1 MLGGPMRFYPG
12 PPPITYCNIQALSI
26 YLSRLSSRDFLHQ
39 HLGYLKP
46 LSSYLPLV
54 PLSFTMKFSSA
65 LVFAFGL
72 GAAYATPVV
81 EKRASTS
88 DKATIGYATLSG
100 GTTGGGSASAVTV
113 TTLAA
118 LKTAVSGSTA
128 KVVIVS
134 GTITGNEVVKVGAN
148 TSILGKSGATLNGV
162 GLRVIDVSN
171 VIIRNLKI
179 NKVLADAGDAIGVQ
193 ASNRVWIDSVELW
206 SDRDHDKDYYD
217 GLLDLTH
224 GVYAASVTNSYL
236 HDHWKASLVGHSDSN
251 ESEDKAIQVTY
262 AFNKWQNLNSR
273 TPSFRFGH
281 GHIYNNYFVGNND
294 GINTRVGAE
303 LLVQNNVFE
312 SVGKPLYSTDNG
324 YANAS
329 GNDFGGASSTAL
341 TTTWNSVGYSYTLT
355 ATSSVKAYVNSNA
368 GAKLSF

>member
-1 MLGGPMRFYPG
+1 
-12 PPPITYCNIQALSI
+12 
-26 YLSRLSSRDFLHQ
+26 
-39 HLGYLKP
+39 
-46 LSSYLPLV
+46 
-54 PLSFTMKFSSA
+54 MKFSSA
-65 LVFAFGL
+65 LALVFGI
-72 GAAYATPVV
+72 GAAYASPVV

-100 GTTGGGSASAVTV
+100 GTTGGGSATPVTV

-118 LKTAVSGSTA
+118 LKTAVTGSTA
-128 KVVIVS
+128 KVVIIS

-148 TSILGKSGATLNGV
+148 TSVLGKSGATLSGV

-171 VIIRNLKI
+171 VIIRNIKI
-179 NKVLADAGDAIGVQ
+179 SKVLADAGDALGIQ
-193 ASNRVWIDSVELW
+193 ASNRVWVDSVDLS

-217 GLLDLTH
+217 GLLDITH
-224 GVYAASVTNSYL
+224 GAYAVSVTNSYL

-251 ESEDKAIQVTY
+251 EAEDLAIQVTY
-262 AFNKWQNLNSR
+262 AFNKWYNLNSR

-281 GHIYNNYFVGNND
+281 GHIFNNYFLGNND

-312 SVGKPLYSTDNG
+312 SCDKGLYSTDNG

-329 GNDFGGASSTAL
+329 GNDFGGASNTAL
-341 TTTWNSVGYSYTLT
+341 TTTWSSVGYSYTLT
-355 ATSSVKAYVNSNA
+355 ATASVKASVNANA

>member
-1 MLGGPMRFYPG
+1 
-12 PPPITYCNIQALSI
+12 
-26 YLSRLSSRDFLHQ
+26 
-39 HLGYLKP
+39 
-46 LSSYLPLV
+46 
-54 PLSFTMKFSSA
+54 MKFTSA
-65 LVFAFGL
+65 LALAVGL
-72 GAAYATPVV
+72 GAAYASPVV
-81 EKRASTS
+81 EKRAAAS

-100 GTTGGGSASAVTV
+100 GTTGGGSATPVTV

-118 LKTAVSGSTA
+118 LKTAVTGSTA
-128 KVVIVS
+128 KVVIIS

-148 TSILGKSGATLNGV
+148 TSLLGKSGATLSGV
-162 GLRVIDVSN
+162 GIRVIDVSN
-171 VIIRNLKI
+171 VIVRNIKI
-179 NKVLADAGDAIGVQ
+179 SKVLAEAGDALAVQ
-193 ASNRVWIDSVELW
+193 AANRVWVDSVDLS

-224 GVYAASVTNSYL
+224 GVYAATVTNSYL

-262 AFNKWQNLNSR
+262 AFNKWYNLNSR

-281 GHIYNNYFVGNND
+281 GHIYNNYFLSNND

-312 SVGKPLYSTDNG
+312 NVGKPLYSTDNG

-329 GNDFGGASSTAL
+329 GNDYGGKDATAL
-341 TTTWNSVGYSYTLT
+341 TTTWDAVGYTYTLKD
-355 ATSSVKAYVNSNA
+355 TSSVKSYVNSNA
-368 GAKLSF
+368 GAILSF

>member
-1 MLGGPMRFYPG
+1 
-12 PPPITYCNIQALSI
+12 
-26 YLSRLSSRDFLHQ
+26 
-39 HLGYLKP
+39 
-46 LSSYLPLV
+46 
-54 PLSFTMKFSSA
+54 MKLTPA
-65 LVFAFGL
+65 LVLAFGL
-72 GAAYATPVV
+72 GVASANPIV
-81 EKRASTS
+81 EKRASAS

-100 GTTGGGSASAVTV
+100 GTTGGGSASPVTV
-113 TTLAA
+113 TSLSA
-118 LKTAVSGSTA
+118 LKSAVSGNGA
-128 KVVIVS
+128 KVVIIS

-148 TSILGKSGATLNGV
+148 TSILGKSGATLTGV

-179 NKVLADAGDAIGVQ
+179 NKVLADAGDHIGVQ
-193 ASNRVWIDSVELW
+193 ASNRIWIDSVEIW
-206 SDRDHDKDYYD
+206 SDQTHDKDYYD
-217 GLLDLTH
+217 GLLDITH

-236 HDHWKASLVGHSDSN
+236 HDHWKGSLVGHSDSN

-281 GHIYNNYFVGNND
+281 GHIYNNYNND

-312 SVGKPLYSTDNG
+312 SVKKPLYSTDNG

-341 TTTWNSVGYSYTLT
+341 TTSWSSVGYSYTLT
-355 ATSSVKAYVNSNA
+355 ATSSVKSYVNSNA